1 MKLSNDIVKFSNGNT
16 TVYEQF
22 ADYYR
27 HYSDEFLKKNIG
39 SYETM
44 TKEGKPI
51 SFAEKEKRVHEAMLC
66 EIERFAGVKRPENVP
81 AEIWA
86 SNPNFKWS
94 TFAVVTMMI
103 ETILPATIINEIGL
117 YTEIRQI
124 GFGDVP
130 LFKVPP
136 RSLMTVSRGGNAQR
150 QTLIQK
156 QYKSDTTIP
165 VFNHVI
171 TTSVDMYAVLSGR
184 QSLAEFARIAVLS
197 IETEMTKEAYG
208 AVIAGL
214 FGANRPGAL
223 KIEGAFDI
231 QKLIKLAQTVQAY
244 NFNMKPVIAGTTLA
258 LSKVL
263 PDSAN
268 GYRINADSA
277 NMNIQLIRNIY
288 GYDFM
293 ELPQVATGDFTNY
306 GLALNDDL
314 LFVIS
319 PATDKIVKGVIEGS
333 TLTNSNDYYDNADL
347 TSNFTINKRFGFEF
361 LSGAVSGVYNINA

>member
-1 MKLSNDIVKFSNGNT
+1 
-16 TVYEQF
+16 
-22 ADYYR
+22 
-27 HYSDEFLKKNIG
+27 
-39 SYETM
+39 
-44 TKEGKPI
+44 
-51 SFAEKEKRVHEAMLC
+51 
-66 EIERFAGVKRPENVP
+66 
-81 AEIWA
+81 
-86 SNPNFKWS
+86 
-94 TFAVVTMMI
+94 MI

-156 QYKSDTTIP
+156 QYKSDATIP

-208 AVIAGL
+208 AVTAGL
-214 FGANRPGAL
+214 TGVNRPAAL
-223 KIEGAFDI
+223 KIEGVFDI

-293 ELPQVATGDFTNY
+293 ELPQVAIGDFTNY

-361 LSGAVSGVYNINA
+361 LSGAVSGVYNMNA